1 MFELPHIF
9 DRVRSDPGVLSLTRC
24 DGWIGH
30 LTNFGQSH
38 RVLGALGDDVAV
50 SGEFTSAAPSQL
62 VTSQRAAGM
71 IWHAKVPGL

>member
-1 MFELPHIF
+1 MFELPQMF
-9 DRVRSDPGVLSLTRC
+9 DRVRSDPGVPSLMQC
-24 DGWIGH
+24 DGWVGR
-30 LTNFGQSH
+30 LTSFGQSD

-71 IWHAKVPGL
+71 LK